1 MTDPTN
7 PNINPAPSN
16 DETPAAYTGG
26 TTADANQQDI
36 EVTETFTTAMPQ
48 MPDLPPNPN
57 GTMDDPYSADQ
68 QATTAMPNVAA
79 HTANP
84 YTQPA
89 TANTPQYGQPA
100 SNPYTQPAADQY
112 AQPAADPYTQ
122 PSADPYGQQYAQP
135 QYGQPAPGTP
145 TYAAVPTGYI
155 PRNKIL
161 AGLLALF
168 FGALGIHNFYLGFT
182 KKAIMQIVL
191 SGCVDYTVPSI
202 NGLGTPVDNILKAV
216 ETGSELYF
224 DWIYSSDE
232 DVAEFEGVE
241 STLMFSQN
249 YENWV
254 EFAAEQYLNIKEKLS
269 GVATGAITQHR
280 ELAIGVYRTDWEN
293 GGVIVNYTNKDI
305 TVDGI
310 SIAAKNFVVTEK
322 R

>member
-122 PSADPYGQQYAQP
+122 PSADLYGQQYAQP
-135 QYGQPAPGTP
+135 QYGQPSPGTP

-182 KKAIMQIVL
+182 GKAIAQVL
-191 SGCVDYTVPSI
+191 LTCLGWI
-202 NGLGTPVDNILKAV
+202 LFGLGPIAAIIWSIV
-216 ETGSELYF
+216 
-224 DWIYSSDE
+224 
-232 DVAEFEGVE
+232 EGVQILT
-241 STLMFSQN
+241 SN
-249 YENWV
+249 YGTPAHRDARGV
-254 EFAAEQYLNIKEKLS
+254 EL
-269 GVATGAITQHR
+269 
-280 ELAIGVYRTDWEN
+280 
-293 GGVIVNYTNKDI
+293 
-305 TVDGI
+305 VD
-310 SIAAKNFVVTEK
+310 
-322 R
+322 

>member
-48 MPDLPPNPN
+48 MPDLPPNPH

-182 KKAIMQIVL
+182 GKAIAQVL
-191 SGCVDYTVPSI
+191 LTCLGWI
-202 NGLGTPVDNILKAV
+202 LFGLGPIAAIIWSIV
-216 ETGSELYF
+216 
-224 DWIYSSDE
+224 
-232 DVAEFEGVE
+232 EGVQILT
-241 STLMFSQN
+241 SN
-249 YENWV
+249 YGTPAHRDARGV
-254 EFAAEQYLNIKEKLS
+254 EL
-269 GVATGAITQHR
+269 
-280 ELAIGVYRTDWEN
+280 
-293 GGVIVNYTNKDI
+293 
-305 TVDGI
+305 VD
-310 SIAAKNFVVTEK
+310 
-322 R
+322 

>member
-1 MTDPTN
+1 MTDSTN

-182 KKAIMQIVL
+182 GKAIAQVL
-191 SGCVDYTVPSI
+191 LTCLGWI
-202 NGLGTPVDNILKAV
+202 LFGLGPIAAIIWSIV
-216 ETGSELYF
+216 
-224 DWIYSSDE
+224 
-232 DVAEFEGVE
+232 EGVQILT
-241 STLMFSQN
+241 SN
-249 YENWV
+249 YGTPAHRDARGV
-254 EFAAEQYLNIKEKLS
+254 EL
-269 GVATGAITQHR
+269 
-280 ELAIGVYRTDWEN
+280 
-293 GGVIVNYTNKDI
+293 
-305 TVDGI
+305 VD
-310 SIAAKNFVVTEK
+310 
-322 R
+322 

>member
-182 KKAIMQIVL
+182 GKAIAQVL
-191 SGCVDYTVPSI
+191 LTCLGWI
-202 NGLGTPVDNILKAV
+202 LFGLGPIAAIIWSIV
-216 ETGSELYF
+216 
-224 DWIYSSDE
+224 
-232 DVAEFEGVE
+232 EGVQILT
-241 STLMFSQN
+241 SN
-249 YENWV
+249 YGTPALRDARGV
-254 EFAAEQYLNIKEKLS
+254 EL
-269 GVATGAITQHR
+269 
-280 ELAIGVYRTDWEN
+280 
-293 GGVIVNYTNKDI
+293 
-305 TVDGI
+305 VD
-310 SIAAKNFVVTEK
+310 
-322 R
+322 

>member
-26 TTADANQQDI
+26 TIADANQQDV

-57 GTMDDPYSADQ
+57 GTMGDPYSADQ

-79 HTANP
+79 HTADP

-100 SNPYTQPAADQY
+100 SNPYTQPAANQY

-122 PSADPYGQQYAQP
+122 PSAGPYGQQYAQP
-135 QYGQPAPGTP
+135 QYGQPAPGAP

-182 KKAIMQIVL
+182 GKAIVQVLLTCLGWIVF
-191 SGCVDYTVPSI
+191 
-202 NGLGTPVDNILKAV
+202 GLGPIAAIIWSIV
-216 ETGSELYF
+216 
-224 DWIYSSDE
+224 
-232 DVAEFEGVE
+232 EGVQILT
-241 STLMFSQN
+241 SDYGTPAHRDARG
-249 YENWV
+249 V
-254 EFAAEQYLNIKEKLS
+254 EL
-269 GVATGAITQHR
+269 
-280 ELAIGVYRTDWEN
+280 
-293 GGVIVNYTNKDI
+293 
-305 TVDGI
+305 VD
-310 SIAAKNFVVTEK
+310 
-322 R
+322 

>member
-122 PSADPYGQQYAQP
+122 PSADLYGQQYAQP

-182 KKAIMQIVL
+182 GKAIAQVL
-191 SGCVDYTVPSI
+191 LTCLGWI
-202 NGLGTPVDNILKAV
+202 LFGLGPIAAIIWSIV
-216 ETGSELYF
+216 
-224 DWIYSSDE
+224 
-232 DVAEFEGVE
+232 EGVQILT
-241 STLMFSQN
+241 SN
-249 YENWV
+249 YGTPAHRDARGV
-254 EFAAEQYLNIKEKLS
+254 EL
-269 GVATGAITQHR
+269 
-280 ELAIGVYRTDWEN
+280 
-293 GGVIVNYTNKDI
+293 
-305 TVDGI
+305 VD
-310 SIAAKNFVVTEK
+310 
-322 R
+322 

>member
-112 AQPAADPYTQ
+112 AQSAADPYTQ

-182 KKAIMQIVL
+182 GKAIAQVL
-191 SGCVDYTVPSI
+191 LTCLGWI
-202 NGLGTPVDNILKAV
+202 LFGLGPIAAIIWSIV
-216 ETGSELYF
+216 
-224 DWIYSSDE
+224 
-232 DVAEFEGVE
+232 EGVQILT
-241 STLMFSQN
+241 SN
-249 YENWV
+249 YGTPAHRDARGV
-254 EFAAEQYLNIKEKLS
+254 EL
-269 GVATGAITQHR
+269 
-280 ELAIGVYRTDWEN
+280 
-293 GGVIVNYTNKDI
+293 
-305 TVDGI
+305 VD
-310 SIAAKNFVVTEK
+310 
-322 R
+322 

>member
-145 TYAAVPTGYI
+145 AYAAVPTGYI

-182 KKAIMQIVL
+182 GKAIAQVL
-191 SGCVDYTVPSI
+191 LTCLGWI
-202 NGLGTPVDNILKAV
+202 LFGLGPIAAIIWSIV
-216 ETGSELYF
+216 
-224 DWIYSSDE
+224 
-232 DVAEFEGVE
+232 EGVQILT
-241 STLMFSQN
+241 SN
-249 YENWV
+249 YGTPAHRDARGV
-254 EFAAEQYLNIKEKLS
+254 EL
-269 GVATGAITQHR
+269 
-280 ELAIGVYRTDWEN
+280 
-293 GGVIVNYTNKDI
+293 
-305 TVDGI
+305 VD
-310 SIAAKNFVVTEK
+310 
-322 R
+322 

>member
-182 KKAIMQIVL
+182 GKAIAQMLLTCLGWIL
-191 SGCVDYTVPSI
+191 F
-202 NGLGTPVDNILKAV
+202 GLGPIAAIIWSIV
-216 ETGSELYF
+216 
-224 DWIYSSDE
+224 
-232 DVAEFEGVE
+232 EGVQILT
-241 STLMFSQN
+241 SN
-249 YENWV
+249 YGTPAHRDARGV
-254 EFAAEQYLNIKEKLS
+254 EL
-269 GVATGAITQHR
+269 
-280 ELAIGVYRTDWEN
+280 
-293 GGVIVNYTNKDI
+293 
-305 TVDGI
+305 VD
-310 SIAAKNFVVTEK
+310 
-322 R
+322 

>member
-16 DETPAAYTGG
+16 DEMPAAYTGG
-26 TTADANQQDI
+26 TIADANQQDV

-57 GTMDDPYSADQ
+57 GTMGDPYSADQ

-79 HTANP
+79 HTADP

-100 SNPYTQPAADQY
+100 SNPYTQPAANQY

-122 PSADPYGQQYAQP
+122 PSAGPYGQQYAQP
-135 QYGQPAPGTP
+135 QYGQPAPGAP

-182 KKAIMQIVL
+182 
-191 SGCVDYTVPSI
+191 
-202 NGLGTPVDNILKAV
+202 
-216 ETGSELYF
+216 E
-224 DWIYSSDE
+224 
-232 DVAEFEGVE
+232 
-241 STLMFSQN
+241 
-249 YENWV
+249 
-254 EFAAEQYLNIKEKLS
+254 
-269 GVATGAITQHR
+269 
-280 ELAIGVYRTDWEN
+280 IGRAHV
-293 GGVIVNYTNKDI
+293 
-305 TVDGI
+305 
-310 SIAAKNFVVTEK
+310 
-322 R
+322 

>member
-57 GTMDDPYSADQ
+57 GTMNDPYSADQ

-182 KKAIMQIVL
+182 GKAIAQVL
-191 SGCVDYTVPSI
+191 LTCLGWI
-202 NGLGTPVDNILKAV
+202 LFGLGPIAAIIWSIV
-216 ETGSELYF
+216 
-224 DWIYSSDE
+224 
-232 DVAEFEGVE
+232 EGVQILT
-241 STLMFSQN
+241 SN
-249 YENWV
+249 YGTPAHRDARGV
-254 EFAAEQYLNIKEKLS
+254 EL
-269 GVATGAITQHR
+269 
-280 ELAIGVYRTDWEN
+280 
-293 GGVIVNYTNKDI
+293 
-305 TVDGI
+305 VD
-310 SIAAKNFVVTEK
+310 
-322 R
+322 

>member
-1 MTDPTN
+1 MTDPIN

-182 KKAIMQIVL
+182 GKAIAQVL
-191 SGCVDYTVPSI
+191 LTCLGWI
-202 NGLGTPVDNILKAV
+202 LFGLGPIAAIIWSIV
-216 ETGSELYF
+216 
-224 DWIYSSDE
+224 
-232 DVAEFEGVE
+232 EGVQILT
-241 STLMFSQN
+241 SN
-249 YENWV
+249 YGTPAHRDARGV
-254 EFAAEQYLNIKEKLS
+254 EL
-269 GVATGAITQHR
+269 
-280 ELAIGVYRTDWEN
+280 
-293 GGVIVNYTNKDI
+293 
-305 TVDGI
+305 VD
-310 SIAAKNFVVTEK
+310 
-322 R
+322 

>member
-7 PNINPAPSN
+7 PYANPAPSN
-16 DETPAAYTGG
+16 DETPTAYTGG

-57 GTMDDPYSADQ
+57 GTMADPYSADQ
-68 QATTAMPNVAA
+68 QATTAMPNAAA
-79 HTANP
+79 HAADP

-122 PSADPYGQQYAQP
+122 PSADSYGQQYAQP

-182 KKAIMQIVL
+182 GKAIAQVLLTCLGWIVF
-191 SGCVDYTVPSI
+191 
-202 NGLGTPVDNILKAV
+202 GLGPVAAIIWSIV
-216 ETGSELYF
+216 
-224 DWIYSSDE
+224 
-232 DVAEFEGVE
+232 EGVQILT
-241 STLMFSQN
+241 SN
-249 YENWV
+249 YGTPAHRDARGV
-254 EFAAEQYLNIKEKLS
+254 EL
-269 GVATGAITQHR
+269 
-280 ELAIGVYRTDWEN
+280 
-293 GGVIVNYTNKDI
+293 
-305 TVDGI
+305 VD
-310 SIAAKNFVVTEK
+310 
-322 R
+322 

>member
-182 KKAIMQIVL
+182 GKAIAQVL
-191 SGCVDYTVPSI
+191 LTCLGWI
-202 NGLGTPVDNILKAV
+202 LFGLGPIAAIIWSIV
-216 ETGSELYF
+216 
-224 DWIYSSDE
+224 
-232 DVAEFEGVE
+232 EGVQILT
-241 STLMFSQN
+241 SN
-249 YENWV
+249 YGTPAHRDAHGV
-254 EFAAEQYLNIKEKLS
+254 EL
-269 GVATGAITQHR
+269 
-280 ELAIGVYRTDWEN
+280 
-293 GGVIVNYTNKDI
+293 
-305 TVDGI
+305 VD
-310 SIAAKNFVVTEK
+310 
-322 R
+322 

>member
-89 TANTPQYGQPA
+89 TANTLQYGQPA

-182 KKAIMQIVL
+182 GKAIAQVL
-191 SGCVDYTVPSI
+191 LTCLGWI
-202 NGLGTPVDNILKAV
+202 LFGLGPIAAIIWSIV
-216 ETGSELYF
+216 
-224 DWIYSSDE
+224 
-232 DVAEFEGVE
+232 EGVQILT
-241 STLMFSQN
+241 SN
-249 YENWV
+249 YGTPAHRDARGV
-254 EFAAEQYLNIKEKLS
+254 EL
-269 GVATGAITQHR
+269 
-280 ELAIGVYRTDWEN
+280 
-293 GGVIVNYTNKDI
+293 
-305 TVDGI
+305 VD
-310 SIAAKNFVVTEK
+310 
-322 R
+322 

>member
-100 SNPYTQPAADQY
+100 SNPYTQPADQY

-182 KKAIMQIVL
+182 GKAIAQVL
-191 SGCVDYTVPSI
+191 LTCLGWI
-202 NGLGTPVDNILKAV
+202 LFGLGPIAAIIWSIV
-216 ETGSELYF
+216 
-224 DWIYSSDE
+224 
-232 DVAEFEGVE
+232 EGVQILT
-241 STLMFSQN
+241 SN
-249 YENWV
+249 YGTPAHRDARGV
-254 EFAAEQYLNIKEKLS
+254 EL
-269 GVATGAITQHR
+269 
-280 ELAIGVYRTDWEN
+280 
-293 GGVIVNYTNKDI
+293 
-305 TVDGI
+305 VD
-310 SIAAKNFVVTEK
+310 
-322 R
+322 

>member
-155 PRNKIL
+155 PRNQIL

-182 KKAIMQIVL
+182 GKAIAQVL
-191 SGCVDYTVPSI
+191 LTCLGWI
-202 NGLGTPVDNILKAV
+202 LFGLGPIAAIIWSIV
-216 ETGSELYF
+216 
-224 DWIYSSDE
+224 
-232 DVAEFEGVE
+232 EGVQILT
-241 STLMFSQN
+241 SN
-249 YENWV
+249 YGTPAHRDARGV
-254 EFAAEQYLNIKEKLS
+254 EL
-269 GVATGAITQHR
+269 
-280 ELAIGVYRTDWEN
+280 
-293 GGVIVNYTNKDI
+293 
-305 TVDGI
+305 VD
-310 SIAAKNFVVTEK
+310 
-322 R
+322 

>member
-68 QATTAMPNVAA
+68 QATTAMPNLAA

-182 KKAIMQIVL
+182 GKAIAQVL
-191 SGCVDYTVPSI
+191 LTCLGWI
-202 NGLGTPVDNILKAV
+202 LFGLGPIAAIIWSIV
-216 ETGSELYF
+216 
-224 DWIYSSDE
+224 
-232 DVAEFEGVE
+232 EGVQILT
-241 STLMFSQN
+241 SN
-249 YENWV
+249 YGTPAHRDARGV
-254 EFAAEQYLNIKEKLS
+254 EL
-269 GVATGAITQHR
+269 
-280 ELAIGVYRTDWEN
+280 
-293 GGVIVNYTNKDI
+293 
-305 TVDGI
+305 VD
-310 SIAAKNFVVTEK
+310 
-322 R
+322 

>member
-122 PSADPYGQQYAQP
+122 PSADLYGQQYAQP
-135 QYGQPAPGTP
+135 QYGQPA
-145 TYAAVPTGYI
+145 
-155 PRNKIL
+155 R
-161 AGLLALF
+161 
-168 FGALGIHNFYLGFT
+168 ALGIHNFYLGFT
-182 KKAIMQIVL
+182 GKAIAQVL
-191 SGCVDYTVPSI
+191 LTCLGWI
-202 NGLGTPVDNILKAV
+202 LFGLGPIAAIIWSIV
-216 ETGSELYF
+216 
-224 DWIYSSDE
+224 
-232 DVAEFEGVE
+232 EGVQILT
-241 STLMFSQN
+241 SN
-249 YENWV
+249 YGTPAHRDARGV
-254 EFAAEQYLNIKEKLS
+254 EL
-269 GVATGAITQHR
+269 
-280 ELAIGVYRTDWEN
+280 
-293 GGVIVNYTNKDI
+293 
-305 TVDGI
+305 VD
-310 SIAAKNFVVTEK
+310 
-322 R
+322 

>member
-112 AQPAADPYTQ
+112 AQPAVDPYTQ
-122 PSADPYGQQYAQP
+122 PSADLYGQQYAQP

-182 KKAIMQIVL
+182 GKAIAQVL
-191 SGCVDYTVPSI
+191 LTCLGWI
-202 NGLGTPVDNILKAV
+202 LFGLGPIAAIIWSIV
-216 ETGSELYF
+216 
-224 DWIYSSDE
+224 
-232 DVAEFEGVE
+232 EGVQILT
-241 STLMFSQN
+241 SN
-249 YENWV
+249 YGTPAHRDARGV
-254 EFAAEQYLNIKEKLS
+254 EL
-269 GVATGAITQHR
+269 
-280 ELAIGVYRTDWEN
+280 
-293 GGVIVNYTNKDI
+293 
-305 TVDGI
+305 VD
-310 SIAAKNFVVTEK
+310 
-322 R
+322 

>member
-112 AQPAADPYTQ
+112 AQPAVDPYTQ

-182 KKAIMQIVL
+182 GKAIAQVL
-191 SGCVDYTVPSI
+191 LTCLGWI
-202 NGLGTPVDNILKAV
+202 LFGLGPIAAIIWSIV
-216 ETGSELYF
+216 
-224 DWIYSSDE
+224 
-232 DVAEFEGVE
+232 EGVQILT
-241 STLMFSQN
+241 SN
-249 YENWV
+249 YGTPAHRDARGV
-254 EFAAEQYLNIKEKLS
+254 EL
-269 GVATGAITQHR
+269 
-280 ELAIGVYRTDWEN
+280 
-293 GGVIVNYTNKDI
+293 
-305 TVDGI
+305 VD
-310 SIAAKNFVVTEK
+310 
-322 R
+322 

>member
-182 KKAIMQIVL
+182 GKAIAQVL
-191 SGCVDYTVPSI
+191 LTCLGWI
-202 NGLGTPVDNILKAV
+202 LFGLGPIAAIIWSTV
-216 ETGSELYF
+216 
-224 DWIYSSDE
+224 
-232 DVAEFEGVE
+232 EGVQILT
-241 STLMFSQN
+241 SN
-249 YENWV
+249 YGTPAHRDARGV
-254 EFAAEQYLNIKEKLS
+254 EL
-269 GVATGAITQHR
+269 
-280 ELAIGVYRTDWEN
+280 
-293 GGVIVNYTNKDI
+293 
-305 TVDGI
+305 VD
-310 SIAAKNFVVTEK
+310 
-322 R
+322 